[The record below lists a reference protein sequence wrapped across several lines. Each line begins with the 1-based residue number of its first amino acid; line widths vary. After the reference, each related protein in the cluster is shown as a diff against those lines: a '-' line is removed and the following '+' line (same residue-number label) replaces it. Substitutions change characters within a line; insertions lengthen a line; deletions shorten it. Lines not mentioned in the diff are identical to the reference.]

1 MASGVLTSPLVT
13 PMDIYSDFQ
22 EAHSSWFWDSAM
34 AVIEIETDRGVVG
47 RGREISTLSAREKG
61 RVMHD
66 SP

>member
-1 MASGVLTSPLVT
+1 
-13 PMDIYSDFQ
+13 
-22 EAHSSWFWDSAM
+22 M

-47 RGREISTLSAREKG
+47 RGRDERYEISTLSAREKG

>member
-1 MASGVLTSPLVT
+1 
-13 PMDIYSDFQ
+13 MDIYSDFQ

-47 RGREISTLSAREKG
+47 RGRGERYEISTLSAREKG